1 MLQDSDPKHTAKLT
15 QDWLRGHV
23 PEYIT
28 REQWPPRSPAPQPH
42 RERVGIGGEASFAS
56 PAKNARAVETCSGC
70 GVDGGDDGGV
80 LYHSG

>member
-1 MLQDSDPKHTAKLT
+1 MFKRDAGSVPSEEDYIGDLPA
-15 QDWLRGHV
+15 HV

-28 REQWPPRSPAPQPH
+28 
-42 RERVGIGGEASFAS
+42 S
-56 PAKNARAVETCSGC
+56 PAKNARAVETCSAC